1 MYATDSISKRDAHL
15 KQIRSEMDIK
25 EENIKIKKKEVND
38 LETDLNLLRINFWND
53 FRADPDQ
60 LKLFEPESLNLKK

>member
-1 MYATDSISKRDAHL
+1 
-15 KQIRSEMDIK
+15 MDIK